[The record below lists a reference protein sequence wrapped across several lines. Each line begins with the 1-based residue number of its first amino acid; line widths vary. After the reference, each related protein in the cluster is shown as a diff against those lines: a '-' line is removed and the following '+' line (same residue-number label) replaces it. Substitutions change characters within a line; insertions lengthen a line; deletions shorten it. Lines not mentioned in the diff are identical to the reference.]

1 MCSAVANLN
10 SGLISVGRS
19 ITWPFLTS
27 WTAVVLLC
35 SLWRSQ
41 QPSSAVQDSH
51 DDDSGAQQYAPPA
64 PPPWQLILK
73 GIAKMALWPKLFG
86 LSGSDANKSNS
97 DQHAQDYQP
106 SHVNTVASTAM
117 TSSSSGSSSCSAPS
131 GSKKHAAPIAAAA
144 STTSGSS
151 NSARSSSSHAAS
163 SSRTSTQNDYE
174 AINIQQWTR
183 TAIAPLV
190 QRTLAELQCEIGRCS
205 VSCPCADYAS
215 SVLQHIQS
223 TLSKHF
229 LKFPAPAETLQPV
242 MFAKVESELLPNLA
256 ARLLNAAAHHKL
268 VAVQNTLTEFQQ

>member
-1 MCSAVANLN
+1 M
-10 SGLISVGRS
+10 
-19 ITWPFLTS
+19 
-27 WTAVVLLC
+27 
-35 SLWRSQ
+35 
-41 QPSSAVQDSH
+41 QDSH

-64 PPPWQLILK
+64 PPPWQLRLE
-73 GIAKMALWPKLFG
+73 GIAKMALWPTRLSKLFG
-86 LSGSDANKSNS
+86 LSGSDANRSNS

-117 TSSSSGSSSCSAPS
+117 TSSSSGSSSGSAPS
-131 GSKKHAAPIAAAA
+131 GSKRHAAPIAAAA

-163 SSRTSTQNDYE
+163 SSRTSTQNDDE
-174 AINIQQWTR
+174 AINIQQWMR

-215 SVLQHIQS
+215 SVLQHTQS

-229 LKFPAPAETLQPV
+229 LKFPAPAPAETLQPV